1 MNNPIHIYYINL
13 HQINALQSGQSIRKQ
28 ENIML
33 TYFFH
38 SKRSRSH
45 SRFFY
50 LILCTVL
57 VCPMLLFTGCGN
69 ITDAD
74 TSTTGNQ
81 PISISSIK
89 LNTAVQITIYDSQD
103 KALLDDCLALCDK
116 YELIFSR
123 TNEKSE
129 LYKLN
134 HRKDVSD
141 GDFSTDGQTT
151 PYPVSGTA
159 DTWHISEDLAALL
172 SEGLDITKESDGAFD
187 IAIAPLTSLWDF
199 TAEDPRVPDDAAI
212 QKALPLCSSDGV
224 TIDGQDITLPS
235 DDIQFDVGAI
245 AKGYIADR
253 LKDFLMKK
261 GVKSAIINLGGN
273 VLCIGSKPDGTPFKI
288 GIQKPF
294 ADRNETEAV
303 MDITGKSV
311 VSSGIY
317 ERCFKQDGKLY
328 HHILN
333 PQTGYPYDNGL
344 ISVTIISDQS
354 VDGDALS
361 TTCFALGLEDGL
373 KFAEKKGVQAV
384 FITEDYELHYTD
396 GFRDEIRVT
405 DVES

>member
-1 MNNPIHIYYINL
+1 MYYIDL

-28 ENIML
+28 ENIMS

-116 YELIFSR
+116 YELVFSR

-317 ERCFKQDGKLY
+317 ERCFKQNGKLY

-396 GFRDEIRVT
+396 GFQDEIRVT

>member
-1 MNNPIHIYYINL
+1 M
-13 HQINALQSGQSIRKQ
+13 S
-28 ENIML
+28 

-103 KALLDDCLALCDK
+103 KALLNDCLALCDK

-141 GDFSTDGQTT
+141 GDFGTDGPTT

-172 SEGLDITKESDGAFD
+172 SEGLDITRESDGSFD

-199 TAEDPRVPDDAAI
+199 TAEDPEVPDDAAI

-224 TIDGQDITLPS
+224 TIDGEDITLLS

-253 LKDFLMKK
+253 LKDFLIKK

>member
-1 MNNPIHIYYINL
+1 M
-13 HQINALQSGQSIRKQ
+13 S
-28 ENIML
+28 

-38 SKRSRSH
+38 SKRNRSH

-74 TSTTGNQ
+74 TSTTGNE

-116 YELIFSR
+116 YELVFSR

-134 HRKDVSD
+134 HRKDTSD
-141 GDFSTDGQTT
+141 KDPNADGQTT

-159 DTWHISEDLAALL
+159 DTWHISEDLASLL
-172 SEGLDITKESDGAFD
+172 SEGLDITRESDGAFD

-199 TAEDPRVPDDAAI
+199 TAEDPKVPDDAAI

-253 LKDFLMKK
+253 VKDFLVKK

-273 VLCIGSKPDGTPFKI
+273 VLCIGSKPDGTPFKV

-333 PQTGYPYDNGL
+333 PQTGYPYENGL

-396 GFRDEIRVT
+396 GFQDEINVT

>member
-1 MNNPIHIYYINL
+1 MYYIDL
-13 HQINALQSGQSIRKQ
+13 HQINALQLSQSIRKQ
-28 ENIML
+28 ENIMS

-57 VCPMLLFTGCGN
+57 VCPILLFTGCGN

-74 TSTTGNQ
+74 TSTTGNE

-116 YELIFSR
+116 YELVFSR

-134 HRKDVSD
+134 HRKDTSD
-141 GDFSTDGQTT
+141 KDPNADGQTT

-172 SEGLDITKESDGAFD
+172 SEGLDITRESDGAFD

-199 TAEDPRVPDDAAI
+199 TAEDPKAPDDAAI

-253 LKDFLMKK
+253 LKDFLVKK
-261 GVKSAIINLGGN
+261 GVNSAIINLGGN
-273 VLCIGSKPDGTPFKI
+273 VLCIGSKPDGTPFKV

-333 PQTGYPYDNGL
+333 PKTGYPYDNGL

-361 TTCFALGLEDGL
+361 TTCFALGLDEGL

-384 FITEDYELHYTD
+384 FITEDYELHYTN
-396 GFRDEIRVT
+396 GFQDEIKVT

>member
-1 MNNPIHIYYINL
+1 M
-13 HQINALQSGQSIRKQ
+13 S
-28 ENIML
+28 

-38 SKRSRSH
+38 SKRNRSH

-57 VCPMLLFTGCGN
+57 VCPMLLFTGCEN

-74 TSTTGNQ
+74 TSITGNE

-116 YELIFSR
+116 YELVFSR

-134 HRKDVSD
+134 HRKDTSD
-141 GDFSTDGQTT
+141 KDPNADGQTT

-159 DTWHISEDLAALL
+159 DTWHISEDLASLL
-172 SEGLDITKESDGAFD
+172 SQGLSITRESDGAFD

-199 TAEDPRVPDDAAI
+199 TAEDPKVPDDAAI

-253 LKDFLMKK
+253 MKDLLVKK
-261 GVKSAIINLGGN
+261 GVNSAIINLGGN
-273 VLCIGSKPDGTPFKI
+273 VLCIGSKPNGTPFKI

-317 ERCFKQDGKLY
+317 ERCFKQGGKLY

-333 PQTGYPYDNGL
+333 PQTGYPYENGL

-396 GFRDEIRVT
+396 GFQDEINVT

>member
-1 MNNPIHIYYINL
+1 MYYIDL

-28 ENIML
+28 ENIMS

-116 YELIFSR
+116 YELVFSR

-134 HRKDVSD
+134 HRKDTSD
-141 GDFSTDGQTT
+141 KDPNADGQTT

-159 DTWHISEDLAALL
+159 DTWHISEDLASLL
-172 SEGLDITKESDGAFD
+172 SEGLDITRESDGAFD

-199 TAEDPRVPDDAAI
+199 TAEDPEVPDDAAI

-224 TIDGQDITLPS
+224 TINGQDITLPS

-245 AKGYIADR
+245 AKGYIADH
-253 LKDFLMKK
+253 LKDFLIKK

>member
-1 MNNPIHIYYINL
+1 MNDPIHIYYINL

-28 ENIML
+28 ENIMS

-141 GDFSTDGQTT
+141 GDFSTDGPTT

-172 SEGLDITKESDGAFD
+172 SEGLDITRESDGAFD

-199 TAEDPRVPDDAAI
+199 TAEDPEVPDDAAI

-224 TIDGQDITLPS
+224 TIDGEDITLPS

-253 LKDFLMKK
+253 LKDFLIKK

>member
-1 MNNPIHIYYINL
+1 M
-13 HQINALQSGQSIRKQ
+13 S
-28 ENIML
+28 

-57 VCPMLLFTGCGN
+57 VCPILLFTGCQNTTG
-69 ITDAD
+69 
-74 TSTTGNQ
+74 TSTATEKE

-89 LNTAVQITIYDSQD
+89 LNTAIQITIYDSQD
-103 KALLDDCLALCDK
+103 KSLLDDCLALCDR

-123 TNEKSE
+123 TNENSE

-134 HRKDVSD
+134 HRISDSVVSNQ
-141 GDFSTDGQTT
+141 TIETQTT
-151 PYPVSGTA
+151 PYQVNGTTN
-159 DTWHISEDLAALL
+159 TWHISEYLAALL
-172 SEGLDITKESDGAFD
+172 SQGLSITRESDGAFD

-199 TAEDPRVPDDAAI
+199 TAEDPKVPDDADI
-212 QKALPLCSSDGV
+212 QKVLPLCSSDGV

-253 LKDFLMKK
+253 LKDFLVKK
-261 GVKSAIINLGGN
+261 GVNSAIINLGGN
-273 VLCIGSKPDGTPFKI
+273 ILCIGSKPDGTPFKV

-317 ERCFKQDGKLY
+317 ERCFKQNGKLY

-333 PQTGYPYDNGL
+333 PKTGYPYDNSL

-396 GFRDEIRVT
+396 GFQDEINVT

>member
-1 MNNPIHIYYINL
+1 M
-13 HQINALQSGQSIRKQ
+13 S
-28 ENIML
+28 

-103 KALLDDCLALCDK
+103 KALLDDCLALCDR

-123 TNEKSE
+123 TNENSE

-134 HRKDVSD
+134 HRKDTSD
-141 GDFSTDGQTT
+141 KDPNADEQTI
-151 PYPVSGTA
+151 PYPISGTA
-159 DTWHISEDLAALL
+159 DTWHISEDLASLL
-172 SEGLDITKESDGAFD
+172 SEGLDITRESDGAFD

-199 TAEDPRVPDDAAI
+199 TAEDPKAPDDAAI

-253 LKDFLMKK
+253 MKDLLVKK

-317 ERCFKQDGKLY
+317 ERCFKQNGKLY

-333 PQTGYPYDNGL
+333 PKTGYPYDNSL

-396 GFRDEIRVT
+396 GFQDEINVT

>member
-1 MNNPIHIYYINL
+1 M
-13 HQINALQSGQSIRKQ
+13 S
-28 ENIML
+28 

-38 SKRSRSH
+38 SKRNRSH

-57 VCPMLLFTGCGN
+57 VCPMLLFTGCEN

-74 TSTTGNQ
+74 TSITGNE
-81 PISISSIK
+81 PISINSIK

-116 YELIFSR
+116 YELVFSR

-134 HRKDVSD
+134 HRKDTSD
-141 GDFSTDGQTT
+141 KDPNTDGQTT

-159 DTWHISEDLAALL
+159 DTWHISEDLASLL
-172 SEGLDITKESDGAFD
+172 SQGLSITRESDGAFD

-199 TAEDPRVPDDAAI
+199 TAEDPKVPDDAAI

-253 LKDFLMKK
+253 MKDLLVKK

-273 VLCIGSKPDGTPFKI
+273 VLCIGSKPDGTPFKV

-317 ERCFKQDGKLY
+317 ERCFKQGGKLY

-396 GFRDEIRVT
+396 GFQDEINVT

>member
-1 MNNPIHIYYINL
+1 MSTICFY
-13 HQINALQSGQSIRKQ
+13 
-28 ENIML
+28 
-33 TYFFH
+33 
-38 SKRSRSH
+38 SKKHRFQR
-45 SRFFY
+45 RFFY
-50 LILCTVL
+50 LILCTAL
-57 VCPMLLFTGCGN
+57 VCPMLLFTGCQN
-69 ITDAD
+69 AAD
-74 TSTTGNQ
+74 TDTAAGKEL
-81 PISISSIK
+81 ISISSIK

-103 KALLDDCLALCDK
+103 KSLLDDCLALCDK

-123 TNEKSE
+123 TDEESE

-134 HRKDVSD
+134 HRISDSAVSN
-141 GDFSTDGQTT
+141 QTT
-151 PYPVSGTA
+151 ETQPTPYQINGTTN
-159 DTWHISEDLAALL
+159 TWHISEDLAALL
-172 SEGLDITKESDGAFD
+172 SEGLSITKESDGAFD

-199 TAEDPRVPDDAAI
+199 TAEDPKVPDDADI
-212 QKALPLCSSDGV
+212 QNALPLCSSDGV
-224 TIDGQDITLPS
+224 TINGQDIILPS

-253 LKDFLMKK
+253 LKDFLVKK
-261 GVKSAIINLGGN
+261 GVNSAIINLGGN
-273 VLCIGSKPDGTPFKI
+273 VLCIGSKPDGTPFKV

-294 ADRNETEAV
+294 ADRNETEAI

-333 PQTGYPYDNGL
+333 PKTGYPYDNGL

-361 TTCFALGLEDGL
+361 TTCFALGLDEGL

-396 GFRDEIRVT
+396 GFQDEINDT

>member
-1 MNNPIHIYYINL
+1 
-13 HQINALQSGQSIRKQ
+13 
-28 ENIML
+28 
-33 TYFFH
+33 
-38 SKRSRSH
+38 
-45 SRFFY
+45 
-50 LILCTVL
+50 
-57 VCPMLLFTGCGN
+57 MLLFTGCQNTTG
-69 ITDAD
+69 
-74 TSTTGNQ
+74 TSTATEKE

-89 LNTAVQITIYDSQD
+89 LNTAIQITIYDSQD
-103 KALLDDCLALCDK
+103 KSLLDDCLALCDR

-123 TNEKSE
+123 TNENSE

-134 HRKDVSD
+134 HRISDSAVSNQ
-141 GDFSTDGQTT
+141 TIETQTT
-151 PYPVSGTA
+151 PYQVNGTTN
-159 DTWHISEDLAALL
+159 TWHISEYLAALL
-172 SEGLDITKESDGAFD
+172 SQGLSITRESDGAFD

-199 TAEDPRVPDDAAI
+199 TAEDPKAPDDADI
-212 QKALPLCSSDGV
+212 QKVLPLCSSDGV

-253 LKDFLMKK
+253 LKDFLVKK
-261 GVKSAIINLGGN
+261 SVKSAIINLGGN

-317 ERCFKQDGKLY
+317 ERCFKQNGKLY

-333 PQTGYPYDNGL
+333 PKTGYPYDNSL

-396 GFRDEIRVT
+396 GFQGEINVT

>member
-1 MNNPIHIYYINL
+1 M
-13 HQINALQSGQSIRKQ
+13 S
-28 ENIML
+28 

-57 VCPMLLFTGCGN
+57 VCPMLLFTGCQNTTG
-69 ITDAD
+69 
-74 TSTTGNQ
+74 TSTATEKE

-89 LNTAVQITIYDSQD
+89 LNTAIQITIYDSQD
-103 KALLDDCLALCDK
+103 KSLLDDCLALCDR

-123 TNEKSE
+123 TNENSE

-134 HRKDVSD
+134 HRISDSAVSNQ
-141 GDFSTDGQTT
+141 TIETQTT
-151 PYPVSGTA
+151 PYQVNGTTN
-159 DTWHISEDLAALL
+159 TWYISEYLAALL
-172 SEGLDITKESDGAFD
+172 SQGLSITRESDGAFD

-199 TAEDPRVPDDAAI
+199 TAEDPKVPDDAAI

-253 LKDFLMKK
+253 LKDFLVKK
-261 GVKSAIINLGGN
+261 GVNSAIINLGGN
-273 VLCIGSKPDGTPFKI
+273 VLCIGSKPNGTPFKI

-317 ERCFKQDGKLY
+317 ERCFKQGGKLY

-361 TTCFALGLEDGL
+361 TTCFALGLKDGL

-396 GFRDEIRVT
+396 GFQDEINVT

>member
-1 MNNPIHIYYINL
+1 MSTICFY
-13 HQINALQSGQSIRKQ
+13 
-28 ENIML
+28 
-33 TYFFH
+33 
-38 SKRSRSH
+38 SKKHRFQR
-45 SRFFY
+45 RFFY
-50 LILCTVL
+50 LILCTAL
-57 VCPMLLFTGCGN
+57 VCPMLLFTGCQN
-69 ITDAD
+69 AAD
-74 TSTTGNQ
+74 TDTAAGKE

-103 KALLDDCLALCDK
+103 KSLLDDCLALCDK

-123 TNEKSE
+123 TDEESE

-134 HRKDVSD
+134 HRISDSAVSN
-141 GDFSTDGQTT
+141 QTT
-151 PYPVSGTA
+151 ETQPTPYQINGTTN
-159 DTWHISEDLAALL
+159 TWHISEDLAALL
-172 SEGLDITKESDGAFD
+172 SEGLSITKESDGAFD

-199 TAEDPRVPDDAAI
+199 TAEDPKVPDDADI
-212 QKALPLCSSDGV
+212 QNALPQCSSDGV

-253 LKDFLMKK
+253 LKDFLVKK
-261 GVKSAIINLGGN
+261 GVNSAIINLGGN
-273 VLCIGSKPDGTPFKI
+273 VLCIGSKPDGTPFKV

-317 ERCFKQDGKLY
+317 ERCFKQNGKLY

-333 PQTGYPYDNGL
+333 PKTGYPYDNGL

-361 TTCFALGLEDGL
+361 TTCFALGLDEGL

-396 GFRDEIRVT
+396 GFQDEIKVT

>member
-1 MNNPIHIYYINL
+1 MYCIDL

-28 ENIML
+28 ENIMS

-57 VCPMLLFTGCGN
+57 VSPMLLFTGCGN

-103 KALLDDCLALCDK
+103 KALLNDCLALCDK

-199 TAEDPRVPDDAAI
+199 TAEDPEVPDDAAI

-253 LKDFLMKK
+253 LKDFLIKK

>member
-1 MNNPIHIYYINL
+1 MSTICFY
-13 HQINALQSGQSIRKQ
+13 
-28 ENIML
+28 
-33 TYFFH
+33 
-38 SKRSRSH
+38 SKKHRFQR
-45 SRFFY
+45 RFFY
-50 LILCTVL
+50 LILCTAL
-57 VCPMLLFTGCGN
+57 VCPMLLFTGCQN
-69 ITDAD
+69 AAD
-74 TSTTGNQ
+74 TDTAAGKE

-103 KALLDDCLALCDK
+103 KSLLDDCLALCDK

-123 TNEKSE
+123 TDEESE

-134 HRKDVSD
+134 HRISDSAVSN
-141 GDFSTDGQTT
+141 QTT
-151 PYPVSGTA
+151 ETQPTPYQINGTTN
-159 DTWHISEDLAALL
+159 TWHISEDLAALL
-172 SEGLDITKESDGAFD
+172 SEGLSITKESDGAFD

-199 TAEDPRVPDDAAI
+199 TAEDPKVPDDADI
-212 QKALPLCSSDGV
+212 QNALPLCSSDGV
-224 TIDGQDITLPS
+224 TINGQDIILPS

-253 LKDFLMKK
+253 LKDFLVKK
-261 GVKSAIINLGGN
+261 GVNSAIINLGGN
-273 VLCIGSKPDGTPFKI
+273 VLCIGSKPDGTPFKV

-317 ERCFKQDGKLY
+317 ERCFKQNGKLY

-333 PQTGYPYDNGL
+333 PKTGSPYDNGL

-361 TTCFALGLEDGL
+361 TTCFALGLDEGL

-396 GFRDEIRVT
+396 GFQDEIKVT

>member
-1 MNNPIHIYYINL
+1 M
-13 HQINALQSGQSIRKQ
+13 S
-28 ENIML
+28 

-81 PISISSIK
+81 PISTSSIK

-129 LYKLN
+129 LYRLN
-134 HRKDVSD
+134 HRKDVSV
-141 GDFSTDGQTT
+141 GGFNTDGQTT

-172 SEGLDITKESDGAFD
+172 SKGLDITRESDGAFD

-199 TAEDPRVPDDAAI
+199 TAEDPKVPDDAAI

-253 LKDFLMKK
+253 LKDFLIKK

-328 HHILN
+328 HHIQN

-396 GFRDEIRVT
+396 GFQDEINVT

>member
-1 MNNPIHIYYINL
+1 M
-13 HQINALQSGQSIRKQ
+13 S
-28 ENIML
+28 

-38 SKRSRSH
+38 SKRNRSH

-116 YELIFSR
+116 YELVFSR

-134 HRKDVSD
+134 HRKDTSD
-141 GDFSTDGQTT
+141 KDPNADGQTT

-159 DTWHISEDLAALL
+159 DTWHISEDLASLL
-172 SEGLDITKESDGAFD
+172 SQGLSITRESDGAFD

-199 TAEDPRVPDDAAI
+199 TAEDPKVPDDAAI

-253 LKDFLMKK
+253 LKDFLVKK
-261 GVKSAIINLGGN
+261 GVNSAIINLGGN
-273 VLCIGSKPDGTPFKI
+273 VLCIGSKPDGTPFKV

-303 MDITGKSV
+303 MDIAGKSV

-317 ERCFKQDGKLY
+317 ERCFKQGGKLY

-396 GFRDEIRVT
+396 GFQDEINVT

>member
-1 MNNPIHIYYINL
+1 M
-13 HQINALQSGQSIRKQ
+13 S
-28 ENIML
+28 

-38 SKRSRSH
+38 SKRNRSH

-57 VCPMLLFTGCGN
+57 VCPMLLFTGCEN

-74 TSTTGNQ
+74 TSITGNE

-116 YELIFSR
+116 YELVFSR

-134 HRKDVSD
+134 HRKDTSD
-141 GDFSTDGQTT
+141 KDPNADGQTT

-159 DTWHISEDLAALL
+159 DTWHISEDLASLL
-172 SEGLDITKESDGAFD
+172 SQGLSITRESDGAFD

-199 TAEDPRVPDDAAI
+199 TAEDPKVPDDAAI

-224 TIDGQDITLPS
+224 TIDGQDITLSS

-253 LKDFLMKK
+253 MKDLLVKK

-273 VLCIGSKPDGTPFKI
+273 VLCIGSKPDGTPFKV

-317 ERCFKQDGKLY
+317 ERCFKQGGKLY

-396 GFRDEIRVT
+396 GFQDEINVT

>member
-1 MNNPIHIYYINL
+1 MYYIDL
-13 HQINALQSGQSIRKQ
+13 HQINALQLSQSIRKQ
-28 ENIML
+28 ENIMS

-74 TSTTGNQ
+74 TSTTGNE

-116 YELIFSR
+116 YELVFSR

-134 HRKDVSD
+134 HRKDTSD
-141 GDFSTDGQTT
+141 KDPNADGQTT

-172 SEGLDITKESDGAFD
+172 SEGLDITRESDGAFD

-199 TAEDPRVPDDAAI
+199 TAEDPKFPDDAAI

-253 LKDFLMKK
+253 LKDLLVKK

-273 VLCIGSKPDGTPFKI
+273 VLCIGSKPDGTPFKV

-317 ERCFKQDGKLY
+317 ERCFKQGGKLY

-361 TTCFALGLEDGL
+361 TTCFALGLDKGL

-384 FITEDYELHYTD
+384 FITEDYKLHYTD
-396 GFRDEIRVT
+396 GFRDEINVT

>member
-1 MNNPIHIYYINL
+1 M
-13 HQINALQSGQSIRKQ
+13 S
-28 ENIML
+28 

-38 SKRSRSH
+38 SKRNRSH

-57 VCPMLLFTGCGN
+57 VCPMLLFTGCEN

-74 TSTTGNQ
+74 TSITGNE

-116 YELIFSR
+116 YELVFSR

-134 HRKDVSD
+134 HRKDTSD
-141 GDFSTDGQTT
+141 KDPNADGQTT

-159 DTWHISEDLAALL
+159 DTWHISEDLASLL
-172 SEGLDITKESDGAFD
+172 SQGLSITRESDGAFD

-199 TAEDPRVPDDAAI
+199 TAEDPKVPDDAAI

-224 TIDGQDITLPS
+224 TIDGQDITLPF

-253 LKDFLMKK
+253 LKDFLVKK
-261 GVKSAIINLGGN
+261 GVNSAIINLGGN
-273 VLCIGSKPDGTPFKI
+273 VLCIGSKPDGTPFKV

-317 ERCFKQDGKLY
+317 ERCFKQGGKLY

-396 GFRDEIRVT
+396 GFQDEINVT

>member
-1 MNNPIHIYYINL
+1 MYYIDL
-13 HQINALQSGQSIRKQ
+13 HQINALQLSQSIRKQ
-28 ENIML
+28 ENIMS

-103 KALLDDCLALCDK
+103 KAFLDDCLALCDK

-134 HRKDVSD
+134 HRKNVSD

-172 SEGLDITKESDGAFD
+172 SEGLDITRESDGAFD

-199 TAEDPRVPDDAAI
+199 TAEDPEVPDDAAI

-224 TIDGQDITLPS
+224 TIDGEDITLPS

-253 LKDFLMKK
+253 LKDFLIKK

>member
-1 MNNPIHIYYINL
+1 M
-13 HQINALQSGQSIRKQ
+13 S
-28 ENIML
+28 

-38 SKRSRSH
+38 FKRNRSH

-134 HRKDVSD
+134 HRKDTSD
-141 GDFSTDGQTT
+141 KDPNADGQTT

-159 DTWHISEDLAALL
+159 DTWHISEDLASLL
-172 SEGLDITKESDGAFD
+172 SEGLDITRESDGAFD

-199 TAEDPRVPDDAAI
+199 TAEDPEVPDDAAI

-253 LKDFLMKK
+253 LKDFLIKK